1 MSRSSREQPK
11 RINAVVLIFPVVMGL
26 IGWFVM
32 SRTISQPPNTASVT
46 TPIASSEAAS
56 STFILFGRA
65 RPASDRDEKFI
76 YHVEAQT
83 LMASSTEKG
92 WRVPKAQIASL
103 SQRTEGGVWT
113 LGASEWSVSLRDA
126 RGRAYQ
132 DPSFLGAFD
141 ATHFAV
147 LAVASDRRVLLSVAR
162 TGMIRELITI
172 SEATT
177 PLSVQDRRVWLVELP
192 LQEGI
197 EVSPIG
203 PSAVWSVAMDGV
215 TSTRIIDDRTSTIVT
230 NVVAQGSEMVFV
242 SDVPDM
248 RWVQGGVLSA
258 PVPGKPL
265 GWLPGQRLVFV
276 QKSKLCLASSAQ
288 SSQCGSEVSEGL
300 VLVGLV
306 P

>member
-11 RINAVVLIFPVVMGL
+11 RINAMVLIFPIVMGL

-32 SRTISQPPNTASVT
+32 SRTLSQPTNTAS
-46 TPIASSEAAS
+46 IAIPNVSSEAAS
-56 STFILFGRA
+56 STWVLFGKV
-65 RPASDRDEKFI
+65 RPASDRDEKFV

-83 LMASSTEKG
+83 LIATSTERG
-92 WRVPKAQIASL
+92 WRVPKAATASL

-113 LGASEWSVSLRDA
+113 LGTTDWSVSLRDA

-132 DPSFLGAFD
+132 DPAFLGAFD

-147 LAVASDRRVLLSVAR
+147 VAVASDRRVLLSVAR
-162 TGMIRELITI
+162 TGMIRELTSI

-177 PLSVQDRRVWLVELP
+177 PLSVQDGRVWLVELP

-215 TSTRIIDDRTSTIVT
+215 TSTRIIDDRISTIVT
-230 NVVAQGSEMVFV
+230 NVVAQGSEIVFV

-248 RWVQGGVLSA
+248 RWVQGSALSA
-258 PVPGKPL
+258 PVTGKPL

-288 SSQCGSEVSEGL
+288 SSQCGPEVSDGL

>member
-26 IGWFVM
+26 VGWFVM
-32 SRTISQPPNTASVT
+32 NRTISPPPNTASVT
-46 TPIASSEAAS
+46 TPAVSSEAAS

-113 LGASEWSVSLRDA
+113 LGTSEWSVSLRDA

-132 DPSFLGAFD
+132 DPAFVGAFD

-147 LAVASDRRVLLSVAR
+147 MAVASDRRVLLSVAR
-162 TGMIRELITI
+162 TGMIRELTTI

-230 NVVAQGSEMVFV
+230 NVLAQGSETVFV

-248 RWVQGGVLSA
+248 RWVQGGELSA
-258 PVPGKPL
+258 PVTGKPL